1 MNFTL
6 NQKPVVMKRVLA
18 YSVITG
24 LLLMSSCLVSSL
36 HPFYKAEDKIYD
48 PVMEGYW
55 IDEDSCIWTILPNMV
70 STGFLEPQKHDSSYT
85 ITYYEDEG
93 KISVLTATLFQLNH
107 VNYVDFLPDNNEEH
121 FTSDLTSFHHIPVH
135 TLARVQYCADS
146 ILLYWFG
153 DEWLNELFEQN
164 RIRIRHET
172 VDNHDYERQVLTATT
187 EELQKFIRKYANE
200 QKTVAEIEQ
209 IFANGPTDGQEA
221 YGVFLKLKPYKGPLP
236 GEKAKQVEPNYVN

>member
-1 MNFTL
+1 MNFTV
-6 NQKPVVMKRVLA
+6 NQNPDVMKRLLA
-18 YSVITG
+18 YTVITG
-24 LLLMSSCLVSSL
+24 LLLLSSCLVSSL
-36 HPFYKAEDKIYD
+36 HPFYKAKDKIYD
-48 PVMEGYW
+48 PAMVGSW
-55 IDEDSCIWTILPNMV
+55 IDSDSCIWTILPNMV
-70 STGFLEPQKHDSSYT
+70 PSGFLQPQTHDSSYT

-93 KISVLTATLFQLNH
+93 RISILTATLFQLNH

-121 FTSDLTSFHHIPVH
+121 FTSDMTAFHHIPVH
-135 TLARVQYCADS
+135 TLARVQYCKDS

-200 QKTVAEIEQ
+200 QKTVEEIEQ
-209 IFANGPTDGQEA
+209 IFAHGSIDGQEA
-221 YGVFLKLKPYKGPLP
+221 YGVFLKLKPYNGPLP
-236 GEKAKQVEPNYVN
+236 LEKAKQVEPNYVN

>member
-1 MNFTL
+1 
-6 NQKPVVMKRVLA
+6 MKRIHA
-18 YSVITG
+18 YTLITG

-55 IDEDSCIWTILPNMV
+55 IDEDSCIWTIVPNMV
-70 STGFLEPQKHDSSYT
+70 STGLFEPQAHDSSYT

-93 KISVLTATLFQLNH
+93 RISVLTATLFQLNQ
-107 VNYVDFLPDNNEEH
+107 VNYVDFIPDNNEEH
-121 FTSDLTSFHHIPVH
+121 FTSDMTAFHHIPVH
-135 TLARVQYCADS
+135 TLARVQYCKDS

-200 QKTVAEIEQ
+200 QNTVEEIEQ
-209 IFANGPTDGQEA
+209 IFARGYADGQEA
-221 YGVFLKLKPYKGPLP
+221 YGVFLKLKPYNGLLP
-236 GEKAKQVEPNYVN
+236 GEKAKQVEPHIVY